1 MQKPA
6 PKSGAVIRFLRRSNG
21 AAFFIAP
28 DGRKM
33 GQSVGCVMYRY
44 LLISLFALV
53 LSGCN
58 AKEAADTLY
67 SNGTIHTGLDGE
79 PTVEAVVVTDGRIV
93 FAGSQQG
100 ANHYQVTEKI
110 NLEGAHLYPGF
121 TDAHAHLY
129 GIGRR
134 ETTLNLEGT
143 PSLEAL
149 VQRLAAEAKR
159 QTTGAIIGRGWI
171 ETGWVE
177 GRFPNRFDLDRA
189 APGRIVL
196 LRRADGHALV
206 ASSKALE
213 ASGVGPDTPEV
224 DGGRIE
230 RDEEG
235 MPTGMLIDN
244 AMNLVAQLAADLKGD
259 ERRPALMMGAKVM
272 NAYGWTGVHNMSVN
286 ADDVQLL
293 ENMAD
298 QGELPLRVYNAVDE
312 NVMRLLAKGPRRAG
326 DDRAI
331 TRAVKI
337 YADGA
342 LGSRG
347 AAMLAPY
354 NDEPET
360 SGLMMRGPEET
371 RTLMARAL
379 RDGVQICVHAIG
391 DRANRE
397 VLGWMEAAFNDVP
410 VEERRIAKPRWRIE
424 HSQMINPADIPRF
437 AELGVIP
444 SMQPSHAIGDL
455 HFARARVGK
464 DRLKGAYAWHS
475 LIKAGSIVPGGSD
488 APVERGD
495 PRIEFYAAVSRHDLK
510 GYQGKDWHPEEAVDR
525 VTALKMFTIW
535 PAYASFREDEL
546 GTIEPGKRADFTVFA
561 DDIMTIPEMDIL
573 STKVVMT
580 VVDGETVYKAGK

>member
-1 MQKPA
+1 
-6 PKSGAVIRFLRRSNG
+6 
-21 AAFFIAP
+21 
-28 DGRKM
+28 
-33 GQSVGCVMYRY
+33 MYRY
-44 LLISLFALV
+44 ILISLFALV

-67 SNGTIHTGLDGE
+67 SNGTIHTGLDSE
-79 PTVEAVVVTDGRIV
+79 PTVEAVVVTNGRIV

-100 ANHYQVTEKI
+100 ANHYQATEKI

-121 TDAHAHLY
+121 TDAHAHLF

-149 VQRLAAEAKR
+149 VQRITEVAKK
-159 QTTGAIIGRGWI
+159 QTDGVISGRGWI
-171 ETGWVE
+171 ETGWIE
-177 GRFPNRFDLDRA
+177 GRFPNRFDMDRA
-189 APGRIVL
+189 APGRIVML
-196 LRRADGHALV
+196 TRADGHAMV
-206 ASSKALE
+206 VSSEALKA
-213 ASGVGPDTPEV
+213 AGIGPETKDPE
-224 DGGRIE
+224 GGRIE

-235 MPTGMLIDN
+235 MPTGILIDN
-244 AMNLVAQLAADLKGD
+244 TMDMVKQLDAHLRGD
-259 ERRPALMMGAKVM
+259 DRRPALSMGAKVM

-312 NVMRLLAKGPRRAG
+312 DVYRLLTKGPRIAG
-326 DDRAI
+326 DGRVI

-337 YADGA
+337 YVDGA

-347 AAMLAPY
+347 AALLAPY
-354 NDEPET
+354 NDDPKNA
-360 SGLMMRGPEET
+360 GLMVRGPEET

-379 RDGVQICVHAIG
+379 RDGVQVCVHAIG

-397 VLGWMEAAFNDVP
+397 VLNWMEAAFNDVP
-410 VEERRIAKPRWRIE
+410 VDERRIAKPRWRVE
-424 HSQMINPADIPRF
+424 HAQMLNPADIPRF

-464 DRLKGAYAWHS
+464 ERLKGAYAWHS
-475 LIKAGSIVPGGSD
+475 LIKAGSIIPGGSD

-510 GYQGKDWHPEEAVDR
+510 GYQGKDWHGEEAVDR

-580 VVDGETVYKAGK
+580 VVDGETVYKAGH

>member
-1 MQKPA
+1 M
-6 PKSGAVIRFLRRSNG
+6 R
-21 AAFFIAP
+21 AAFFITPKRAMMV
-28 DGRKM
+28 KT
-33 GQSVGCVMYRY
+33 VGNPMSRY
-44 LLISLFALV
+44 ISLLCLAL
-53 LSGCN
+53 LLTACG

-67 SNGTIHTGLDGE
+67 YNGTIHTGMDNE

-93 FAGSQQG
+93 FVGS
-100 ANHYQVTEKI
+100 ARDAKPYLPASKV
-110 NLEGAHLYPGF
+110 NLEGAHLFPGF

-149 VQRLAAEAKR
+149 VQRVEAEAKR
-159 QTTGAIIGRGWI
+159 LNDGVITGRGWI

-189 APGRIVL
+189 APDRIVL
-196 LRRADGHALV
+196 LRRSDGHALV

-213 ASGVGPDTPEV
+213 AAGVGPDTDEV
-224 DGGRIE
+224 EGGRIE

-244 AMNLVAQLAADLKGD
+244 AMGLVAQLAADLKGD
-259 ERRPALMMGAKVM
+259 ARRPALEMGAKVM
-272 NAYGWTGVHNMSVN
+272 NAYGWTGVHNMSVG
-286 ADDVQLL
+286 AVDVHLL
-293 ENMAD
+293 ESMAD
-298 QGELPLRVYNAVDE
+298 EKALPLRVYNAIDE
-312 NVMRLLAKGPRRAG
+312 GDMRILAKGPRRAS
-326 DDRAI
+326 DDRVI

-337 YADGA
+337 YMDGA

-354 NDEPET
+354 DDDPST
-360 SGLMMRGPEET
+360 TGLMVRSPEES
-371 RTLMARAL
+371 RTLFARAL
-379 RDGVQICVHAIG
+379 RDGVQMCVHAIG

-397 VLGWMEAAFNDVP
+397 ALDWMQAAFSDVP
-410 VEERRIAKPRWRIE
+410 ENQRRIADPRWRIE
-424 HSQMINPADIPRF
+424 HAQMLNPVDITRF
-437 AELGVIP
+437 AKLGIIP

-464 DRLKGAYAWHS
+464 KRLEGAYAWNS
-475 LIKAGSIVPGGSD
+475 LIKAGSIIPGGSD

-573 STKVVMT
+573 DTKVMMT
-580 VVDGETVYKAGK
+580 VVDGQTVYKAGQ

>member
-1 MQKPA
+1 M
-6 PKSGAVIRFLRRSNG
+6 V
-21 AAFFIAP
+21 
-28 DGRKM
+28 RKM
-33 GQSVGCVMYRY
+33 LGFAMTKYILI
-44 LLISLFALV
+44 LLLALG
-53 LSGCN
+53 LSACE
-58 AKEAADTLY
+58 AKETADTLY
-67 SNGTIHTGLDGE
+67 RNGTIHTGLDGE
-79 PTVEAVVVTDGRIV
+79 PTVEALVVTKGRIV
-93 FAGSQQG
+93 YAGNLQG
-100 ANHYQVTEKI
+100 TSHYQSAASI
-110 NLEGAHLYPGF
+110 DLGGAHLFPGF

-149 VQRLAAEAKR
+149 IQRLAAEAER
-159 QTTGAIIGRGWI
+159 QGTGVITGRGWI

-189 APGRIVL
+189 APGRVVL

-224 DGGRIE
+224 EGGRIE

-235 MPTGMLIDN
+235 MPTGILIDN
-244 AMNLVAQLAADLKGD
+244 AMALVAQLAADLKGD
-259 ERRPALMMGAKVM
+259 ARRPALSMGAKVM

-298 QGELPLRVYNAVDE
+298 QGDLSLRVYNAIDE
-312 NVMRLLAKGPRRAG
+312 DVMRLLAKGPRRAG
-326 DDRAI
+326 NDRVI
-331 TRAVKI
+331 TRAVKV
-337 YADGA
+337 YMDGA

-347 AAMLAPY
+347 AALLEPY
-354 NDEPET
+354 YDDPKT
-360 SGLMMRGPEET
+360 SGLMVRGEEES
-371 RTLMARAL
+371 RTLFARAL
-379 RDGVQICVHAIG
+379 RDGVQLSVHAIG
-391 DRANRE
+391 DRGNRE
-397 VLGWMEAAFNDVP
+397 VLNWMEAAFDEVP
-410 VEERRIAKPRWRIE
+410 AAERRIAAPRWRIE
-424 HSQMINPADIPRF
+424 HAQMLNPSDIPRF
-437 AELGVIP
+437 AKLGVIP

-464 DRLKGAYAWHS
+464 SRLNGAYAWNS
-475 LIKAGSIVPGGSD
+475 LIKAGSIIPGGSD

-525 VTALKMFTIW
+525 VTALKMFTLW

-573 STKVVMT
+573 STKIVMT
-580 VVDGETVYKAGK
+580 VVDGQTVYKTGH

>member
-1 MQKPA
+1 MLKIFIILVSALLLFGCTAKTPA
-6 PKSGAVIRFLRRSNG
+6 
-21 AAFFIAP
+21 
-28 DGRKM
+28 DM
-33 GQSVGCVMYRY
+33 
-44 LLISLFALV
+44 LF
-53 LSGCN
+53 
-58 AKEAADTLY
+58 Y
-67 SNGTIHTGLDGE
+67 NGTIHTGLDDE
-79 PTVEAVVVTDGRIV
+79 PTVEAVVVTKGRIV
-93 FAGSQQG
+93 FAGSQKK
-100 ANHYQVTEKI
+100 AASYLPAKKT
-110 NLEGAHLYPGF
+110 NLEGAHLFPGF

-149 VQRLAAEAKR
+149 IQRLAAEAEH
-159 QTTGAIIGRGWI
+159 QGSGVITGRGWI

-189 APGRIVL
+189 APGRVVL

-213 ASGVGPDTPEV
+213 AAGVGPDTPEV
-224 DGGRIE
+224 EGGRIE

-235 MPTGMLIDN
+235 MPTGILIDN
-244 AMNLVAQLAADLKGD
+244 AMALVAQLAADLKGD
-259 ERRPALMMGAKVM
+259 DRRPALSMGAKVM

-298 QGELPLRVYNAVDE
+298 QGKLPLRVYNAIDE

-326 DDRAI
+326 DDRVI
-331 TRAVKI
+331 TRGIKI
-337 YADGA
+337 YMDGA

-347 AAMLAPY
+347 AALLAPY
-354 NDEPET
+354 NDDPKT
-360 SGLMMRGPEET
+360 DGLMVRGET
-371 RTLMARAL
+371 QSRTLFARAL
-379 RDGVQICVHAIG
+379 RDGVQVSTHAIG

-397 VLGWMEAAFNDVP
+397 VLNWMEAAFDEVP
-410 VEERRIAKPRWRIE
+410 VAERRIAEPRWRIE
-424 HSQMINPADIPRF
+424 HAQMLNPADIPRF
-437 AELGVIP
+437 AKLGVIP

-455 HFARARVGK
+455 HFANQRVGK
-464 DRLKGAYAWHS
+464 KRLNGAYAWNS
-475 LIKAGSIVPGGSD
+475 LIKAGSIIPGGSD

-510 GYQGKDWHPEEAVDR
+510 GYQGKDWHKEEAVDR
-525 VTALKMFTIW
+525 VTALKMFTQW
-535 PAYASFREDEL
+535 PAFASFREDEL

-573 STKVVMT
+573 TTKVVMT
-580 VVDGETVYKAGK
+580 VVDGQTVYKAGP